1 MHVRKPKTPCS
12 QFTFK
17 FGKKKINYCNQYKY
31 LGLIIDQFVNFEKMS
46 NSSFDPAKRALNSVI
61 CKMIKNKGFPFDIF
75 HMLYNACVT
84 TVKDYAHEVIGFHEY
99 SGSTKLHNNALRS
112 YLGVGNSANLC
123 GIRSEM
129 AILEPRSRTQIKM
142 LRFYLRMKN
151 MSDERLTKKI
161 FLYDQMLSLENE
173 NFSCWT
179 NEIKQIVS
187 RNNMLFVIDSYS
199 PKQVVNILEDSL
211 YKKDIEMFRNQC
223 RQSPKLRTYVKL
235 FSPFT
240 EHKYTINYTRMCL
253 PFIMRKRIA
262 QIRLGVLPIRIETDR
277 YLKDRTPAELRY
289 CLQPNCH
296 NTLYS
301 NNNNLKIEDEIHYIC
316 QCNEYQYLRD
326 ELYSRIDMTG
336 FYNFSDEE
344 KFRYLLTSKNTIKMV
359 GHFIIDTFDKR
370 QIK

>member
-1 MHVRKPKTPCS
+1 
-12 QFTFK
+12 
-17 FGKKKINYCNQYKY
+17 
-31 LGLIIDQFVNFEKMS
+31 MS

-187 RNNMLFVIDSYS
+187 RNNLLFVIDSYS

-223 RQSPKLRTYVKL
+223 RQSPKLRTG
-235 FSPFT
+235 S
-240 EHKYTINYTRMCL
+240 C
-253 PFIMRKRIA
+253 
-262 QIRLGVLPIRIETDR
+262 
-277 YLKDRTPAELRY
+277 
-289 CLQPNCH
+289 
-296 NTLYS
+296 
-301 NNNNLKIEDEIHYIC
+301 
-316 QCNEYQYLRD
+316 
-326 ELYSRIDMTG
+326 
-336 FYNFSDEE
+336 
-344 KFRYLLTSKNTIKMV
+344 
-359 GHFIIDTFDKR
+359 
-370 QIK
+370 